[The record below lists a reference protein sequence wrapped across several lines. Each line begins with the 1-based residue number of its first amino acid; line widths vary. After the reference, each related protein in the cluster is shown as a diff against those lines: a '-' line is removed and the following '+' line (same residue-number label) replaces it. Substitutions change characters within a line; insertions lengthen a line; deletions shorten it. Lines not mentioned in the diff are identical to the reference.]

1 MVNPFTGPDSTA
13 SHFFIAAKK
22 FLLDGKRV
30 TFGKVSRGTD
40 IDLTYWHVASEGIIS
55 LKVSSWIVG
64 DGPEGGDME
73 YKTTSKISTYPDW
86 SAHLDTKPDDISW
99 GMEVVH
105 SFEYFGMSST
115 GGYKIRLFEN
125 CKA

>member
-1 MVNPFTGPDSTA
+1 MDCGGS
-13 SHFFIAAKK
+13 
-22 FLLDGKRV
+22 
-30 TFGKVSRGTD
+30 
-40 IDLTYWHVASEGIIS
+40 
-55 LKVSSWIVG
+55 
-64 DGPEGGDME
+64 PEGGDME
-73 YKTTSKISTYPDW
+73 YKTTSTISTYPYW

-115 GGYKIRLFEN
+115 GSYKIWLFEN